1 METTQL
7 AILRKQK
14 EEIEREIDEHGC
26 TLREQGNVGMNGDLV
41 DSEGYPRADID
52 IYKVRLAR
60 QRINMLQNDYKR
72 LLEDIDK
79 ELGEYHSKLK
89 QNELLAFNEPV
100 KIHLSFLKVTQIDS
114 GSPAQEAGL
123 KLNDEITQFGPYVE
137 DTVDKKLAK
146 IAELVKLNENKII
159 LLNVSRFNDETKLR
173 ENVKIKLIPKK
184 WSGHGLLGCKIVP
197 IEKKD

>member
-1 METTQL
+1 METTKL

-14 EEIEREIDEHGC
+14 EEIEREIEEHGS
-26 TLREQGNVGMNGDLV
+26 TLREEVNIGMSGNLV

-60 QRINMLQNDYKR
+60 QRINVLQNDYNK

-79 ELGEYHSKLK
+79 ELGDYHLKLK
-89 QNELLAFNEPV
+89 HKESLALNEPV
-100 KIHLSFLKVTQIDS
+100 KLHLSFLKVTQIDQE
-114 GSPAQEAGL
+114 SPAQEAGL
-123 KLNDEITQFGPYVE
+123 QLNDEIIQFGPYVE
-137 DTVDKKLAK
+137 DTVDKKLTK
-146 IAELVKLNENKII
+146 IAELVKSNENKII

-173 ENVKIKLIPKK
+173 ENLKIKLIPKK
-184 WSGHGLLGCKIVP
+184 WCGHGLLGCKIVP